1 MMGKPL
7 KYFGFRLVGL
17 RTQSQTFLLI
27 FLMPD
32 LQDKI
37 ILVTGATSGIGE
49 VTARELA
56 QQGAHVIMLAR
67 NAEKAQK
74 TQHAIIAATGNERVE
89 VVLAD
94 LSVLQQVR
102 DVAAEIHTK
111 YPRLDVLINNAGLMF
126 GAEREV
132 SADGYE
138 MTLATNHLGP
148 FLLTSLLFD
157 LLQKSPAARIVNVA
171 SMAYRFSKPTLD
183 DLQSE
188 RSYSAVWEYGNT
200 KLWNIMFTQELAERL
215 RTHGIT
221 NVTTNCLHPGAVATG
236 YGQQTGGIV
245 GAALS
250 LARPFMIS
258 PEKGAQ
264 TSIFLATDAKVA
276 NVSGGFFSKKKLE
289 PVKSD
294 FNTPANNRR
303 LWEMSEQLTNTN
315 FLD

>member
-1 MMGKPL
+1 M
-7 KYFGFRLVGL
+7 
-17 RTQSQTFLLI
+17 
-27 FLMPD
+27 
-32 LQDKI
+32 
-37 ILVTGATSGIGE
+37 LVTGATSGIGE

-56 QQGAHVIMLAR
+56 RQGAHVIILAR
-67 NAEKAQK
+67 NRQKAERTQQEIKAV
-74 TQHAIIAATGNERVE
+74 TGNQQVDI
-89 VVLAD
+89 VLAD
-94 LSVLQQVR
+94 LSVMQQVR
-102 DVAAEIHTK
+102 DVAAEIHAK
-111 YPRLDVLINNAGLMF
+111 YPRLDVLVNNAGLMF
-126 GAEREV
+126 GNEREL

-148 FLLTSLLFD
+148 FLLTSLLLD

-188 RSYSAVWEYGNT
+188 RDYSPVWEYGNT
-200 KLWNIMFTQELAERL
+200 KLWNIMFTQELAQRL
-215 RTHGIT
+215 RAHGIT

-245 GAALS
+245 GAVLS

-264 TSIFLATDAKVA
+264 TSLFLATDPSVA
-276 NVSGGFFSKKKLE
+276 NVSGGFFSKKKPE
-289 PVKSD
+289 PVKSS
-294 FNTPANNRR
+294 FNTPANNKR
-303 LWEMSEQLTNTN
+303 LWEISEQLTQTN

>member
-1 MMGKPL
+1 
-7 KYFGFRLVGL
+7 
-17 RTQSQTFLLI
+17 
-27 FLMPD
+27 MPA

-37 ILVTGATSGIGE
+37 VLVTGATSGIGE

-56 QQGAHVIMLAR
+56 QQGAHVIILAR
-67 NAEKAQK
+67 NSEKAAK
-74 TQHAIIAATGNERVE
+74 TQRAIIAATGNQQVD

-102 DVAAEIHTK
+102 DVATELHAK
-111 YPRLDVLINNAGLMF
+111 YPRIDVLINNAGLMF

-148 FLLTSLLFD
+148 FLLTSLVFD

-188 RSYSAVWEYGNT
+188 HSYSPIWEYGNT
-200 KLWNIMFTQELAERL
+200 KLWNIMFTQELAQRL
-215 RTHGIT
+215 RTRGIT
-221 NVTTNCLHPGAVATG
+221 NVTTNALHPGAVATG
-236 YGQQTGGIV
+236 YGQQSGGWLS
-245 GAALS
+245 AALK

-258 PEKGAQ
+258 PEKGAE
-264 TSIFLATDAKVA
+264 TSIFLATDAKVGTL
-276 NVSGGFFSKKKLE
+276 SGGFFSKKKAE
-289 PVKSD
+289 PVKSS

-303 LWEMSEQLTNTN
+303 LWKQSEQLTGTH
-315 FLD
+315 FLG

>member
-1 MMGKPL
+1 
-7 KYFGFRLVGL
+7 
-17 RTQSQTFLLI
+17 
-27 FLMPD
+27 MPN

-37 ILVTGATSGIGE
+37 VLVTGATSGIGE

-56 QQGAHVIMLAR
+56 QQGAHVIILAR
-67 NAEKAQK
+67 NRDKAAA
-74 TQHAIIAATGNERVE
+74 TQRDIIAATGNNRVDT
-89 VVLAD
+89 VLAD

-102 DVAAEIHTK
+102 DVAAELHTK
-111 YPRLDVLINNAGLMF
+111 YPRLDVLVNNAGLMF

-148 FLLTSLLFD
+148 FLLTSLLLD

-183 DLQSE
+183 DIQSE
-188 RSYSAVWEYGNT
+188 RDYSPIWEYGNT
-200 KLWNIMFTQELAERL
+200 KLWNIMFTQELAQRL
-215 RTHGIT
+215 RTHGIH

-236 YGQQTGGIV
+236 YGQQSGGWLS
-245 GAALS
+245 AAIK

-258 PEKGAQ
+258 PEKGAE
-264 TSIFLATDAKVA
+264 TSIFLASDAKIA
-276 NVSGGFFSKKKLE
+276 NVSGGYFSKKKAE
-289 PVKSD
+289 PVKSS

>member
-1 MMGKPL
+1 MA
-7 KYFGFRLVGL
+7 
-17 RTQSQTFLLI
+17 
-27 FLMPD
+27 D

-56 QQGAHVIMLAR
+56 RQGAHVVILAR
-67 NAEKAQK
+67 NRQKAER
-74 TQHAIIAATGNERVE
+74 TQQEIIAATGNKQVD

-94 LSVLQQVR
+94 LSAMQQVR
-102 DVAAEIHTK
+102 DVAAQLHDK
-111 YPRLDVLINNAGLMF
+111 YPRLDVLVNNAGLMF
-126 GAEREV
+126 GAEREL

-148 FLLTSLLFD
+148 FLLTSLLLD

-188 RSYSAVWEYGNT
+188 KSYSPVWEYGNT
-200 KLWNIMFTQELAERL
+200 KLWNIMFTQELAKRL
-215 RTHGIT
+215 RKHNIR

-236 YGQQTGGIV
+236 YGKQTGGIV
-245 GAALS
+245 GAVLS

-258 PEKGAQ
+258 PEKGAE
-264 TSIFLATDAKVA
+264 TSLFLATDPSVA
-276 NVSGGFFSKKKLE
+276 AVSGGFFSKKKPE
-289 PVKSD
+289 PVNSS
-294 FNTPANNRR
+294 FNTPANNQK
-303 LWEMSEQLTNTN
+303 LWEISEVLTKTN

>member
-1 MMGKPL
+1 
-7 KYFGFRLVGL
+7 
-17 RTQSQTFLLI
+17 
-27 FLMPD
+27 MPA

-37 ILVTGATSGIGE
+37 VLVTGATSGIGE

-56 QQGAHVIMLAR
+56 QQGAHVIILAR
-67 NAEKAQK
+67 NSEKAAK
-74 TQHAIIAATGNERVE
+74 TQRAIIAATGNQQVD

-102 DVAAEIHTK
+102 DVATELHAK
-111 YPRLDVLINNAGLMF
+111 YPRIDVLINNAGLMF

-148 FLLTSLLFD
+148 FLLTSLVFD
-157 LLQKSPAARIVNVA
+157 LLQKSLAARIVNVA

-188 RSYSAVWEYGNT
+188 HSYSPIWEYGNT
-200 KLWNIMFTQELAERL
+200 KLWNIMFTQELAQRL
-215 RTHGIT
+215 RTRGIT
-221 NVTTNCLHPGAVATG
+221 NVTTNALHPGAVATG
-236 YGQQTGGIV
+236 YGQQSGGWLS
-245 GAALS
+245 AALK

-258 PEKGAQ
+258 PEKGAE
-264 TSIFLATDAKVA
+264 TSIFLATDAKA
-276 NVSGGFFSKKKLE
+276 GTLSGGFFSKKKAE
-289 PVKSD
+289 PVKSS
-294 FNTPANNRR
+294 FNTTANNRR
-303 LWEMSEQLTNTN
+303 LWEQSEQLTGTH

>member
-1 MMGKPL
+1 
-7 KYFGFRLVGL
+7 
-17 RTQSQTFLLI
+17 
-27 FLMPD
+27 MPP

-56 QQGAHVIMLAR
+56 RQGAHVIILAR
-67 NAEKAQK
+67 NGDKAEH
-74 TQHAIIAATGNERVE
+74 TRRAIVAATGNQQVD

-102 DVAAEIHTK
+102 DVATQLHSA
-111 YPRLDVLINNAGLMF
+111 YPHLDVLVNNAGLMF
-126 GAEREV
+126 GAAREL

-148 FLLTSLLFD
+148 FLLTSLLLD

-183 DLQSE
+183 DIQSAQ
-188 RSYSAVWEYGNT
+188 YYNPLWEYGNT
-200 KLWNIMFTQELAERL
+200 KLWNIMFTQELAQRL
-215 RTHGIT
+215 RAHGIS
-221 NVTTNCLHPGAVATG
+221 NVTTNALHPGAVASG
-236 YGQQTGGIV
+236 FGSHSGGW
-245 GAALS
+245 LS
-250 LARPFMIS
+250 FATQLARPFMVS
-258 PEKGAQ
+258 VDKGAE
-264 TSIFLATDAKVA
+264 TSLFLATDAKA
-276 NVSGGFFSKKKLE
+276 STISGGFFSKKKAE
-289 PVKSD
+289 PVKSS

-303 LWEMSEQLTNTN
+303 LWELSEQLTGTK

>member
-1 MMGKPL
+1 
-7 KYFGFRLVGL
+7 
-17 RTQSQTFLLI
+17 
-27 FLMPD
+27 MPT

-56 QQGAHVIMLAR
+56 RRGAHVILLAR
-67 NAEKAQK
+67 NRQKAER
-74 TQHAIIAATGNERVE
+74 TQQEIIAATGNKQVDI
-89 VVLAD
+89 VLAD
-94 LSVLQQVR
+94 LSVMQQVR
-102 DVAAEIHTK
+102 DVAAQLHDK
-111 YPRLDVLINNAGLMF
+111 YPRLDVLVNNAGLMF
-126 GAEREV
+126 GAEREL
-132 SADGYE
+132 SPDGYE

-148 FLLTSLLFD
+148 FLLTSLLLD

-171 SMAYRFSKPTLD
+171 SMAYRFSKPTLT

-188 RSYSAVWEYGNT
+188 QDYSPVWEYGNT
-200 KLWNIMFTQELAERL
+200 KLWNIMFTQELAQRL
-215 RTHGIT
+215 RAHGIT

-264 TSIFLATDAKVA
+264 TSIFLATDPSVA
-276 NVSGGFFSKKKLE
+276 TVSGGFFSKKKPE
-289 PVKSD
+289 PVKSS
-294 FNTPANNRR
+294 FNTPANNQK
-303 LWEMSEQLTNTN
+303 LWEISEKLTETN

>member
-1 MMGKPL
+1 MA
-7 KYFGFRLVGL
+7 
-17 RTQSQTFLLI
+17 
-27 FLMPD
+27 D

-56 QQGAHVIMLAR
+56 RQGAHVIMLAR
-67 NAEKAQK
+67 NAEKAQR
-74 TQHAIIAATGNERVE
+74 TQHAIVAATGNERVD

-94 LSVLQQVR
+94 LSALAQVR
-102 DVAAEIHTK
+102 KVAEEIHAK
-111 YPRLDVLINNAGLMF
+111 YPRLDVLVNNAGLMF
-126 GAEREV
+126 GAEREL

-148 FLLTSLLFD
+148 FLLTSLLLD

-188 RSYSAVWEYGNT
+188 RSYSAVWEYGNS

-221 NVTTNCLHPGAVATG
+221 NITTNCLHPGAVATG

-245 GAALS
+245 GFALS
-250 LARPFMIS
+250 LGRPFMLS

-303 LWEMSEQLTNTN
+303 LWEMSEQLTGAN

>member
-1 MMGKPL
+1 
-7 KYFGFRLVGL
+7 
-17 RTQSQTFLLI
+17 
-27 FLMPD
+27 MPA

-56 QQGAHVIMLAR
+56 QQGAHIIILAR
-67 NAEKAQK
+67 NRDKAEK
-74 TQHAIIAATGNERVE
+74 TQRAIIAATGNKQVDI
-89 VVLAD
+89 VLAD

-102 DVAAEIHTK
+102 DVAAELHAK
-111 YPRLDVLINNAGLMF
+111 YPRLDVLVNNAGLMF

-188 RSYSAVWEYGNT
+188 RSYSPIWEYGNT
-200 KLWNIMFTQELAERL
+200 KLWNIMFTQELAQRL
-215 RTHGIT
+215 RAHGII
-221 NVTTNCLHPGAVATG
+221 NITTNSLHPGAVATG
-236 YGQQTGGIV
+236 YGQQSGGWLSAV
-245 GAALS
+245 LALG
-250 LARPFMIS
+250 RPFMLS
-258 PEKGAQ
+258 PEKGAE
-264 TSIFLATDAKVA
+264 TSIFLVADAKVGSI
-276 NVSGGFFSKKKLE
+276 SGGFFSKKKPE
-289 PVKSD
+289 PVKSS

-303 LWEMSEQLTNTN
+303 LWELSEQLTGTQ